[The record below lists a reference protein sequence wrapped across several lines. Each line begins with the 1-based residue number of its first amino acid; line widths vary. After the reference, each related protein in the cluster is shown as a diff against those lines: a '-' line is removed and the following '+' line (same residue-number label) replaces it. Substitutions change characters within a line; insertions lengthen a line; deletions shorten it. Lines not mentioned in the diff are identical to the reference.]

1 MQTRSDRS
9 SSWYM
14 ENDRLGY
21 PGISQQESL
30 YPFGIEERSPIS
42 KILTNS
48 TGIVTPGLL
57 GCLSG
62 WANPWEKR

>member
-1 MQTRSDRS
+1 MQTRSVRS
-9 SSWYM
+9 ISWYM
-14 ENDRLGY
+14 DNDRLGY

-48 TGIVTPGLL
+48 TGIV
-57 GCLSG
+57 
-62 WANPWEKR
+62 KRQV